1 MKITKQDLEKIGRFT
16 KKEMSP
22 DELYVFS
29 LILCDNDIDRDG
41 EKFTADSLEKLASL
55 IIGKTGIF
63 DHNMSSKDQIARIFD
78 AKVTRAENRLTA
90 DGEPYVFLSAKAYML
105 KNEKNRDLISEIE
118 AGIKKETSVGCSV
131 KSIKCSVCGRDI
143 RSGACAHKKGEIYDG
158 KKCCHLLCDPEDAYE
173 WSFVAVP
180 AQRNAGIVK
189 AFTPAAVADRELEEY
204 RAELKSGVISNAA
217 SLIPQTGRELINKIC
232 NSLPLAELRE
242 LRNSLKK
249 DAERNSP
256 LCIQLASPEKA
267 EKETNS
273 EYII

>member
-90 DGEPYVFLSAKAYML
+90 DGETYVFLSAKAYML
-105 KNEKNRDLISEIE
+105 KNEKNR
-118 AGIKKETSVGCSV
+118 
-131 KSIKCSVCGRDI
+131 
-143 RSGACAHKKGEIYDG
+143 
-158 KKCCHLLCDPEDAYE
+158 
-173 WSFVAVP
+173 
-180 AQRNAGIVK
+180 
-189 AFTPAAVADRELEEY
+189 
-204 RAELKSGVISNAA
+204 
-217 SLIPQTGRELINKIC
+217 
-232 NSLPLAELRE
+232 
-242 LRNSLKK
+242 
-249 DAERNSP
+249 
-256 LCIQLASPEKA
+256 
-267 EKETNS
+267 
-273 EYII
+273 